1 MGKSNIKKSLP
12 KLNVGIPSSVGK
24 SGKSNKAAKVTVSAG
39 SLTSKGNVESF
50 HVNSN
55 SKKTAKVSTG
65 VSASDYN
72 VDDGTMQG
80 YTMVGDKH
88 VVVQTNEEN
97 GNGQLLFIDPETG
110 DSYGF
115 DIDENIGHA
124 NDIEYNPDKNQIVIP
139 YKKAGLLIG
148 SRGNQGGYKL
158 ARAPHLI
165 TLKEI
170 IEVSETSLFEK
181 QNEGN
186 LIKEILK
193 GMDQK
198 IDDYFSSITL
208 SSLVDKQIASYGNS
222 YYI

>member
-1 MGKSNIKKSLP
+1 MKLSSKSLTAI
-12 KLNVGIPSSVGK
+12 KMFVDLGEHYQDDFI
-24 SGKSNKAAKVTVSAG
+24 
-39 SLTSKGNVESF
+39 SLVDIASRKEV
-50 HVNSN
+50 
-55 SKKTAKVSTG
+55 SKKFL
-65 VSASDYN
+65 
-72 VDDGTMQG
+72 
-80 YTMVGDKH
+80 
-88 VVVQTNEEN
+88 E
-97 GNGQLLFIDPETG
+97 
-110 DSYGF
+110 
-115 DIDENIGHA
+115 
-124 NDIEYNPDKNQIVIP
+124 QIVIP

-170 IEVSETSLFEK
+170 IEVSENSLFEK

-193 GMDQK
+193 ELDQR

-208 SSLVDKQIASYGNS
+208 SSLVDKQIASYSNN